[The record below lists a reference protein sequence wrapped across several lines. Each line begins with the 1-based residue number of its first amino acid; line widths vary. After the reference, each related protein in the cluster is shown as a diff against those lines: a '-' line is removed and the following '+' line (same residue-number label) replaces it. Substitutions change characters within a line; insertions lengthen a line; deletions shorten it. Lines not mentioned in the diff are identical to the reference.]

1 MNDFYTSETPTNQ
14 TNKMPTHYSA
24 TRQRTLAAKH
34 LSGHDDDPDSIYK
47 DALIIQIFQHWRIKT
62 LEHQHNE
69 KNHLNNAHFSQALQG
84 ETSSSIVKDESTGVQ
99 LKPPLTLQKRVT
111 PPPTSYLRRKE
122 NLKRHNSA
130 PTDHFDPKYLAPNVT
145 KAKSTTG
152 SISSTKKTTKSNQ
165 VFIEPKKT
173 QQSPLPRP
181 FALPSFD
188 ESLAIKPKFFAEKST
203 NNSIPFAHS
212 DDDETSDQ
220 EIRQESLYIRRKV
233 AVPKRPRT
241 TNFVS
246 HEHLHIPAAIFV
258 TNPQGHCQTFDL
270 ESESL
275 KETTNL
281 QHSVTI
287 PSLLDKY
294 STLQSIGEETEE
306 NDDDDEHDDDD
317 VDHHKKTDPNRLS
330 GSDEDRPIPLGRRW
344 SDGVVSDDDGQS
356 RTSSQPR
363 PLTKMSS
370 VTSIMKTE
378 PTIKTP
384 VKISKT
390 KYLLMKLHLTPST
403 NKSEETARKAER
415 RTVRRSSDKKR
426 YQTR

>member
-1 MNDFYTSETPTNQ
+1 
-14 TNKMPTHYSA
+14 MPTLYPS

-34 LSGHDDDPDSIYK
+34 LSGHDDESDSIYK

-69 KNHLNNAHFSQALQG
+69 KNPLHNAHFSQALQG
-84 ETSSSIVKDESTGVQ
+84 ETSSSSSIVKDESTGGQ
-99 LKPPLTLQKRVT
+99 LKPTLTLQKRVT
-111 PPPTSYLRRKE
+111 PPPMSILRRKE
-122 NLKRHNSA
+122 NVRRYHSA
-130 PTDHFDPKYLAPNVT
+130 PMDNFDPKFLAPNVT
-145 KAKSTTG
+145 KAKSTIS
-152 SISSTKKTTKSNQ
+152 SISSTKKTTKSNP

-188 ESLAIKPKFFAEKST
+188 ESLAIKPKAFAEKLT
-203 NNSIPFAHS
+203 NNAIPLAHS
-212 DDDETSDQ
+212 DDDETSDH
-220 EIRQESLYIRRKV
+220 EIRQESLYIRRK
-233 AVPKRPRT
+233 APVPKRCRV
-241 TNFVS
+241 TNSVS
-246 HEHLHIPAAIFV
+246 HDHLSIPAAVFI

-270 ESESL
+270 ESETL

-281 QHSVTI
+281 SHSVTV

-306 NDDDDEHDDDD
+306 NDDD
-317 VDHHKKTDPNRLS
+317 VDHPHQKTDPNRLS
-330 GSDEDRPIPLGRRW
+330 ESDEERRIPLGRRW
-344 SDGVVSDDDGQS
+344 SDGVVSDEDEQS

-370 VTSIMKTE
+370 VTTIMKPE
-378 PTIKTP
+378 ATIKTP

-390 KYLLMKLHLTPST
+390 KYLLMKLHLKPSV
-403 NKSEETARKAER
+403 NKNEETTKKPEP
-415 RTVRRSSDKKR
+415 RTVRRSTDKKR